1 MDIILIPCLV
11 LLSAVIGIYSWIVI
25 AAVVVSWLINF
36 NVINVTNKFVMMLVE
51 FLYRATEPVLKK
63 IRRFLPPMGGFDLSP
78 VVLILL
84 LWFVQLII
92 GRLMFKIG

>member
-78 VVLILL
+78 VALILF

-92 GRLMFKIG
+92 GRLMFRIG